1 MGLGKNCR
9 MSTVLRQSW
18 TPLVPALPNIL
29 PREKVTDAFLLPFP
43 DDFFTSFFSPAGQH
57 SPSPSSSSPSQVAHC
72 TPLLCSA
79 LLSSPQRS
87 TLFKTCDIFLQGG
100 MGLLISSVS
109 QSVSPPRPL
118 AHECCCL
125 AASELP
131 RQTAAAAAASARA
144 LVKSEAA
151 AEILSEDLPTCAK

>member
-109 QSVSPPRPL
+109 QSATATRARMLLLGRLRVTATDGGGGGGERARLGKVGGGGGDSFRGL
-118 AHECCCL
+118 ANL
-125 AASELP
+125 
-131 RQTAAAAAASARA
+131 RQ
-144 LVKSEAA
+144 V
-151 AEILSEDLPTCAK
+151 IL